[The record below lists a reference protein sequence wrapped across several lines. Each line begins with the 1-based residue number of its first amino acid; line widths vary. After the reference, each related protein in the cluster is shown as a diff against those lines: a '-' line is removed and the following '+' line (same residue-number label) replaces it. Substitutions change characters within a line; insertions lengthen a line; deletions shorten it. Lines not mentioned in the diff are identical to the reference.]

1 MLELL
6 EQMMV
11 VLVRPR
17 FPENIGAAA
26 RAVANLGLG
35 GLRVVA
41 PERLWEKPM
50 RRLATEA
57 GAAVLEGMEVFPDL
71 EDALADC
78 AGAAA
83 TTARRGERR
92 GQLLPPRQAA
102 PLVFQWAASSPGAKA
117 ALVFGPEDRGLDNR
131 ELGLCQL
138 SICIPTTENSSLNLA
153 QAVVVLAYELRV
165 QALAAQGRHQKP
177 QTSRAPLGEVKGLYR
192 HLREALDAIGVFRGD
207 NPEHF
212 FRPFKQVMDRAGLTS
227 REVRSLHGLARQV
240 LWLKGELDKAGLKP
254 DSREEPT

>member
-1 MLELL
+1 MPELL
-6 EQMMV
+6 EHLLV

-26 RAVANLGLG
+26 RAVANFGLG

-71 EDALADC
+71 ESALADC

-102 PLVFQWAASSPGAKA
+102 PAVLALTAGAPGARA

-131 ELGLCQL
+131 ELNLCQL
-138 SICIPTTENSSLNLA
+138 SICIPTTDNASLNLA

-165 QALAAQGRHQKP
+165 QALAARGRGHP
-177 QTSRAPLGEVKGLYR
+177 SRPARAPLGEVHALYR
-192 HLREALDAIGVFRGD
+192 HLRQAMDAIGVFRGD

-212 FRPFKQVMDRAGLTS
+212 FRPFQQVLDRAGLTS

-240 LWLKGELDKAGLKP
+240 LWLKGELDKAGLEP
-254 DSREEPT
+254 DSPEEPA